1 MNRLLLL
8 LVGCMCAVGKVGASD
23 KIEDYIY
30 VFIWNSDGTN
40 SVYKCAE
47 RPAIIPTKDC
57 LLLRVNG
64 TEIQYP
70 INEFRKFSFGKA
82 EDVESGI
89 QASSTQAVF
98 EIAQNEICVYGLK
111 EAKTANVYATDGK
124 RMLSGK
130 VSAGRVAF
138 DVSKLKTGVY
148 VVKCGNENFKFLKK

>member
-82 EDVESGI
+82 EDV
-89 QASSTQAVF
+89 AHPA
-98 EIAQNEICVYGLK
+98 A
-111 EAKTANVYATDGK
+111 
-124 RMLSGK
+124 LSGSNLRNIGAEGHPYGWNNGTDF
-130 VSAGRVAF
+130 V
-138 DVSKLKTGVY
+138 
-148 VVKCGNENFKFLKK
+148 